1 VIVEARQAEIS
12 FGPDMPTKR
21 RSNVPFWTKHG
32 GDGTRLKRSESF
44 LYVRRN
50 TSVQRRSFGRE
61 PQKSLGGYR
70 TSGLR
75 AA

>member
-44 LYVRRN
+44 LYVRPIPACSAEA
-50 TSVQRRSFGRE
+50 SVGSRR
-61 PQKSLGGYR
+61 K
-70 TSGLR
+70 
-75 AA
+75 A